1 MRAIF
6 LIAAGALAAAP
17 LDWPYAY
24 YQLLRL
30 GVTALACW
38 LSFEAHKASLA
49 GWRNVGAVIAVVFN
63 PILPIAFDRELWAW
77 IDWAVASVFVVGA
90 IVLPRKPGEAEKTA

>member
-1 MRAIF
+1 MRAIL
-6 LIAAGALAAAP
+6 LIAAGALALAP

-30 GVTALACW
+30 GVTVVACW
-38 LSFEAHKASLA
+38 LGFEAHKASLA
-49 GWRNVGAVIAVVFN
+49 GWRNVGIVIAVLFN

-77 IDWAVASVFVVGA
+77 VDWAAAGVFAVGA
-90 IVLPRKPGEAEKTA
+90 FVLPGQLGEAERPA

>member
-38 LSFEAHKASLA
+38 LSFEAHEASLP
-49 GWRNVGAVIAVVFN
+49 GWRNLGVVIAVVFN
-63 PILPIAFDRELWAW
+63 PILPIAFERELWAL
-77 IDWAVASVFVVGA
+77 IDWAAAIVFAVAA
-90 IVLPRKPGEAEKTA
+90 IVLPRRLRAAARSV